1 MIGYLLLKCYK
12 KNKITENINTYYF
25 DKEWICPICH
35 TDSYTKI
42 NVCSPFEC
50 KHIYCYECLKLLCKW
65 NQFPKCPMCE
75 SKYKNSWIYKNIET
89 KRYNSHNTY
98 FYFSY

>member
-1 MIGYLLLKCYK
+1 MIEYLLLKCYK

-35 TDSYTKI
+35 TDSYSKI
-42 NVCSPFEC
+42 NVCSPFQC
-50 KHIYCYECLKLLCKW
+50 KHIYCYECVKLLCKW
-65 NQFPKCPMCE
+65 NKFPKCPMCE
-75 SKYKNSWIYKNIET
+75 SKFKNSWIYKNIET
-89 KRYNSHNTY
+89 KRYNFQNTY